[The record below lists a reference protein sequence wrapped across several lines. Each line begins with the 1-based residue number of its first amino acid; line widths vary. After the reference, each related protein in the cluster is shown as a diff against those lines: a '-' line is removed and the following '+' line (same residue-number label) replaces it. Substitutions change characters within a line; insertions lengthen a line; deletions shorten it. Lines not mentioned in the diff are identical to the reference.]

1 MTPDSLW
8 VLCLLLF
15 VDGATLAAT
24 STILILHYGH
34 LHEPWKVAVAGGA
47 ASSLGSAIQLLILR
61 WALGSHHPWMRRFT
75 PSRAKVEAALKNY
88 PSASFLML
96 AVARATPLP
105 DAPLKLVAAVI
116 GYPIRLYALAT
127 FLGSMPYFF
136 VLALIGHSFR
146 IPGWVL
152 LGALGLLLLGL
163 AVDFLR
169 KRRRGP
175 A

>member
-1 MTPDSLW
+1 M
-8 VLCLLLF
+8 
-15 VDGATLAAT
+15 
-24 STILILHYGH
+24 
-34 LHEPWKVAVAGGA
+34 
-47 ASSLGSAIQLLILR
+47 ILR
-61 WALGSHHPWMRRFT
+61 WALGSQHPWMRRFA
-75 PSRAKVEAALKNY
+75 PSRESIETTLKSY

-116 GYPIRLYALAT
+116 RYPIRLYALAT
-127 FLGSMPYFF
+127 FLGSMPYYF

-152 LGALGLLLLGL
+152 IAALGLILLGL
-163 AVDFLR
+163 TLDWLR
-169 KRRRGP
+169 KRLRRP